1 MVLAGI
7 GGLSAETIY
16 FLDQSDN
23 SEKQK
28 IESYWD
34 KTALGFSEVSE
45 IINNQK
51 CNSSASYYKA
61 CLAALSQSALTLQKQ
76 LDLQSGRLKDV
87 VESEYLSEKNEKDL
101 MNLYGQT
108 LTSRLDF
115 EKELQ
120 ELIQG
125 AKKEDLKSSFYGRM
139 INAFL
144 SVYVDPH
151 TYVLPQNFYSNVG
164 SKMDRS
170 KFFVGISYEKIQG
183 EFYIRRVAKNSDAE
197 LAGIRVGDKLVSVDS
212 LDLKNMNYS
221 DFSDLMTNEE
231 KTGFAFVVQRGE
243 QTLNL
248 KLQRTY
254 RQLSHVQYSLIKSNK
269 NYAYVNFTKFG
280 SGACLEI
287 ARAIQ
292 TAREEKVGGMVLDLR
307 DNAGGQMEQAACITG
322 LFLGK
327 NKKAYYVEYFSP
339 DLPNE
344 VALTSE
350 EQLYDGP
357 LVVLI
362 NSSSASSS
370 ELLAGALQEY
380 GRALVV
386 GERSFGK
393 GTFQEPEM
401 WKLNPKVTLYKTQGF
416 YLLPS
421 RNSTQLRGVE
431 PDVVVEENELARR
444 EENLYFNPL
453 QAEENLYAGLA
464 EREKVRAYSYPVC
477 ETNSN
482 VKSEDK
488 SLSDEYLST
497 AIQRLSC
504 VQPWSSSLAEQKADV
519 IN

>member
-7 GGLSAETIY
+7 GGLSAKTIY
-16 FLDQSDN
+16 FFDQTDS

-28 IESYWD
+28 IEAYWD

-51 CNSSASYYKA
+51 CNSSAGYYKA
-61 CLAALSQSALTLQKQ
+61 CLAALSQSALLLQKQ
-76 LDLQSGRLKDV
+76 VDLQSGRLVDV
-87 VESEYLSEKNEKDL
+87 VESDYLVEKNEKDL
-101 MNLYGQT
+101 MSLYAEN

-125 AKKEDLKSSFYGRM
+125 AKKDELKSSFYGRM

-144 SVYVDPH
+144 SVYADPH
-151 TYVLPQNFYSNVG
+151 TYVLPLNFYSNVG

-170 KFFVGISYEKIQG
+170 KFFVGISYEKLQG
-183 EFYIRRVAKNSDAE
+183 DFYIRRVSKNSDAE
-197 LAGIRVGDKLVSVDS
+197 LAGIRVGDKVLSVDS
-212 LDLKNMNYS
+212 IDLKGLSYS
-221 DFSDLMTNEE
+221 EFSDLMTNEE
-231 KTGFAFVVQRGE
+231 KTGFVFVVQRGE

-254 RQLSHVQYSLIKSNK
+254 RQLNHVQYSLIKSNK

-292 TAREEKVGGMVLDLR
+292 TAREEKVGGMILDLR
-307 DNAGGQMEQAACITG
+307 DNAGGQMEQAACIAG

-339 DLPNE
+339 EQPNE

-380 GRALVV
+380 GRALIV

-393 GTFQEPEM
+393 GTFQEPES

-421 RNSTQLRGVE
+421 RNSTQLRGVV
-431 PDVVVEENELARR
+431 PDVVIEDNEHARR
-444 EENLYFNPL
+444 EENLYLNPL
-453 QAEENLYAGLA
+453 KAEENLYAGLA
-464 EREKVRAYSYPVC
+464 EREKVRAYSYPACDSVG
-477 ETNSN
+477 TLKGTSN
-482 VKSEDK
+482 SED
-488 SLSDEYLST
+488 SYLAT
-497 AIQRLSC
+497 AVQHLGC
-504 VQPWSSSLAEQKADV
+504 VQPWSSSLAEQKAHS